1 MEFFVYLQRQKYQ
14 KMENLDEKQELKKL
28 IDNLSCDYLVSFF
41 KAKDNEKLK
50 PKTLLLLVLEQI
62 RWTNML
68 ELSMDETEDDSTLNI
83 TQEYL
88 QYKIGELK
96 YLEINH
102 IKGNTFDNCIQYLKK
117 ITQDALK
124 NQNKE
129 IGEQIKNRLDFFIN
143 ELKSRYNV

>member
-1 MEFFVYLQRQKYQ
+1 MESLNEQ
-14 KMENLDEKQELKKL
+14 QEIKL
-28 IDNLSCDYLVSFF
+28 LEDLSFGNLVSLF
-41 KAKDNEKLK
+41 KAKDNERLK

-102 IKGNTFDNCIQYLKK
+102 IKGNTFDDCIQYLKK

-129 IGEQIKNRLDFFIN
+129 IGEQIKNRLDFFID